1 MEEAISRDVREGW
14 QLLSRW
20 YKRTEDRGLA
30 ISHESLKS
38 VEQEFGSLYTASESV
53 GEMLPVDLVTGKFV
67 VPDHIPDEEE
77 IRVALGRLKR
87 HKAPGPSGLS
97 VDVLKEWEAEGGEM
111 WRKLVDLVQWCIAT
125 GETPQAFKYGAL
137 VLIPKAERG
146 KYRGIALLESVY
158 KLISGLINHRVTTA
172 VKFHDA
178 IHGFRGGRSC
188 STAILEAKLEMQRAR
203 QAGKVYYQVFLD
215 LSKAYDTVDRTR
227 LRQVLQAYGLG
238 PRVLR
243 FLDNSWDGSGVVPRK
258 LGRYGRNVIRT
269 DRGVKQGD
277 IPSPTFFNLVV
288 DLVIRAEEA
297 ARLESGGGDV
307 RVVFYA
313 DDGRLGGEDPL
324 LVQASLTRFVDLF
337 ARMGL
342 QMNAVKTEAMVSSPV
357 VKEIRIREGAYQ
369 RKMRGSG
376 PEYVERS
383 SAVMQ
388 CPIAGCGKAIQK
400 RSMARHIRNQHPGE
414 RPPRLELEDIVSPV
428 RPIRQ
433 AYSVDKFQGKSSCP
447 VAGCVYECATSTQM
461 RRHFLYRHPDDQ
473 IHVIGEEGQYVKCP
487 DCGQMVREPISAK
500 HRQSKLCRAGLL
512 RSTARKQQQEN
523 EAARS
528 VPHIMRIGA
537 QPIKVVGEF
546 RYLGRVISHDDSDL
560 PACVRNIQRAR
571 QKWGELSKL
580 LRKEAAST
588 ALSARFYLVVV
599 SAILLYGSE
608 TWVISKRIEDLL
620 NSFHN
625 RCARTIG
632 KTFIRK
638 TGDDEWVYPSVEEA
652 LKRAHLRPLSYYL
665 HKRRLNFKNYAERQ
679 KLYKE
684 GDGQPDL
691 VQPFPTLWT
700 QYNQLNTES
709 DLEFTPDCE
718 RNLDQD
724 LAVVQN

>member
-1 MEEAISRDVREGW
+1 VEEAISRDVREGW

-30 ISHESLKS
+30 LSHESLQS
-38 VEQEFGSLYTASESV
+38 VEQEFGSLYTATESV

-97 VDVLKEWEAEGGEM
+97 VDVLKGWEAEGGEM

-125 GETPQAFKYGAL
+125 GDTPQAFKYGAL

-158 KLISGLINHRVTTA
+158 KLISGLVNHRVTTA

-178 IHGFRGGRSC
+178 VHGFRGGRSC

-243 FLDNSWDGSGVVPRK
+243 FLDNSWEGSGVVPRK

-297 ARLESGGGDV
+297 ARLESGRGDV

-313 DDGRLGGEDPL
+313 DDGRLGGEDPSE
-324 LVQASLTRFVDLF
+324 VQASLSRFVDLF

-357 VKEIRIREGAYQ
+357 VREIRIREGAYQ
-369 RKMRGSG
+369 RKLQGSG
-376 PEYVERS
+376 PEYVARS

-388 CPIAGCGKAIQK
+388 CPIADCGKAIQK
-400 RSMARHIRNQHPGE
+400 RSMARHIRTQHPGE

-428 RPIRQ
+428 RPIRE
-433 AYSVDKFQGKSSCP
+433 AYSMEKFQDKCSCP
-447 VAGCVYECATSTQM
+447 VAGCVYECTTSTQM
-461 RRHFLYRHPDDQ
+461 RRHFLYRHPDDPL
-473 IHVIGEEGQYVKCP
+473 HVIGEEQYVQCP
-487 DCGQMVREPISAK
+487 DCGMMVRDPISAK
-500 HRQSKLCRAGLL
+500 HSQSKLCRAGFL
-512 RSTARKQQQEN
+512 RSTARKQQQVS
-523 EAARS
+523 EAERND
-528 VPHIMRIGA
+528 PQIMMIGA
-537 QPIKVVGEF
+537 QPITFVGEF

-571 QKWGELSKL
+571 QKWTELSKL
-580 LRKEAAST
+580 LRQEAAST
-588 ALSARFYLVVV
+588 VLAARFYLVVV

-608 TWVISKRIEDLL
+608 TWVVTKRIEDLL
-620 NSFHN
+620 NAFHN
-625 RCARTIG
+625 RCARIIG

-638 TGDDEWVYPSVEEA
+638 HGEEWIYPSVEET
-652 LKRAHLRPLSYYL
+652 LKRAHLRPLGYYL
-665 HKRRLNFKNYAERQ
+665 HKRRVNFKIYAESRE
-679 KLYKE
+679 LYKD
-684 GDGQPDL
+684 GDDQPTF

-700 QYNQLNTES
+700 QYNQLRNES
-709 DLEFTPDCE
+709 DPEFTPDCE
-718 RNLDQD
+718 RNLGED
-724 LAVVQN
+724 LSQVAE